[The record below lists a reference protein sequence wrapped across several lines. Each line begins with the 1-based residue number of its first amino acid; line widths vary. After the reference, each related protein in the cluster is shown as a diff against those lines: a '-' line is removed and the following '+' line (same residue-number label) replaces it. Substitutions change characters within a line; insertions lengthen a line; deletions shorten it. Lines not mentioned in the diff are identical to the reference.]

1 MVECSRRAGVG
12 SWVYL
17 WFHTVMGRG
26 VGGWGQGL
34 GGWREER
41 EGEKRGME
49 RREGGRGHVSGVFHK
64 VLYL

>member
-26 VGGWGQGL
+26 RRGWGEGME
-34 GGWREER
+34 GWREER
-41 EGEKRGME
+41 EGEDI
-49 RREGGRGHVSGVFHK
+49 
-64 VLYL
+64 

>member
-26 VGGWGQGL
+26 GGRWGEEEE
-34 GGWREER
+34 GWREER
-41 EGEKRGME
+41 EGEEK
-49 RREGGRGHVSGVFHK
+49 
-64 VLYL
+64 